1 MFFRKISAYFSFSGG
16 FWRAPGG
23 TPGTHPMPPWL
34 IQIPDRSRRL
44 FGRYG
49 TVPHFGS
56 TGCVFAAASKV
67 VGSFEASRGGAWTPL
82 DRSRSTGRP
91 IRSSAAVAPAQC
103 NTNRTAVATAAA
115 AGPKA
120 LPFTARA
127 IRNPLPSPD
136 YEVYAHIICVE
147 SAGQTGSQSMQDS
160 MNTIEH
166 VKATLLD
173 LAIRFGPR
181 LLVAILILIIGALVS
196 RGVSRWMAR
205 ALNRVE
211 LEPPVRQLLARIA
224 WLITMVLFVIL
235 ALQNLG
241 VELLPLIAGLGVVG
255 AGLALATQGV
265 LSNVVA
271 GLSIIFTK
279 PFRVGEYISI
289 VKEEGTVE
297 SITLFN
303 TTLGHPDR
311 SRVVIPNRKITG
323 EILHNFG
330 KIR

>member
-1 MFFRKISAYFSFSGG
+1 
-16 FWRAPGG
+16 
-23 TPGTHPMPPWL
+23 
-34 IQIPDRSRRL
+34 
-44 FGRYG
+44 
-49 TVPHFGS
+49 
-56 TGCVFAAASKV
+56 
-67 VGSFEASRGGAWTPL
+67 
-82 DRSRSTGRP
+82 
-91 IRSSAAVAPAQC
+91 
-103 NTNRTAVATAAA
+103 
-115 AGPKA
+115 
-120 LPFTARA
+120 
-127 IRNPLPSPD
+127 
-136 YEVYAHIICVE
+136 
-147 SAGQTGSQSMQDS
+147 MQDS
-160 MNTIEH
+160 MATIEH
-166 VKATLLD
+166 VKATVLD

-181 LLVAILILIIGALVS
+181 LLVAILILIVGVFVG
-196 RGVSRWMAR
+196 RGVSRWTAR
-205 ALNRVE
+205 GLGNVE

-224 WLITMVLFVIL
+224 WLITMILFVIL

-297 SITLFN
+297 LITLFN
-303 TTLGHPDR
+303 TTLSHLDK

-330 KIR
+330 KIRQLELSVAVAYDTDMGAALGLIDEVLRNNSRVLREPAPVVGTAQLGAWSVVIAIKPWVQIVDYGPAMGEVNLAILEVFRSRSVVMPVPQHEVRMISESRGD

>member
-1 MFFRKISAYFSFSGG
+1 
-16 FWRAPGG
+16 
-23 TPGTHPMPPWL
+23 
-34 IQIPDRSRRL
+34 
-44 FGRYG
+44 
-49 TVPHFGS
+49 
-56 TGCVFAAASKV
+56 
-67 VGSFEASRGGAWTPL
+67 
-82 DRSRSTGRP
+82 
-91 IRSSAAVAPAQC
+91 
-103 NTNRTAVATAAA
+103 
-115 AGPKA
+115 
-120 LPFTARA
+120 
-127 IRNPLPSPD
+127 
-136 YEVYAHIICVE
+136 
-147 SAGQTGSQSMQDS
+147 MQDS
-160 MNTIEH
+160 MATVEH

-181 LLVAILILIIGALVS
+181 LLVAILILIAGAMVS
-196 RGVSRWMAR
+196 GGVARWMAR

-224 WLITMVLFVIL
+224 SLLTMILFVII

-265 LSNVVA
+265 LSNAVA

-297 SITLFN
+297 SITLFS

-330 KIR
+330 KIRQLELSVAVAYDTDMGTALALIDEVLRNNSRVLTDPPPVVGTAQLGEWSVIIAIKPWVQVVDYGPAMGEVNRAILEVFRSRSVVMPVPQHEVRMISERSSGQ

>member
-1 MFFRKISAYFSFSGG
+1 
-16 FWRAPGG
+16 
-23 TPGTHPMPPWL
+23 
-34 IQIPDRSRRL
+34 
-44 FGRYG
+44 
-49 TVPHFGS
+49 
-56 TGCVFAAASKV
+56 
-67 VGSFEASRGGAWTPL
+67 
-82 DRSRSTGRP
+82 
-91 IRSSAAVAPAQC
+91 
-103 NTNRTAVATAAA
+103 
-115 AGPKA
+115 
-120 LPFTARA
+120 
-127 IRNPLPSPD
+127 
-136 YEVYAHIICVE
+136 
-147 SAGQTGSQSMQDS
+147 MQDS

-330 KIR
+330 KIRQLELSVAVAYDTDMGAALALIDEVLRNNSRILTDPPPVVGTAQLGEWSVIIAIKPWVQVVDYGPAMGEVNRAILEVFRSREIVMPVPQHEVRMIGAT